1 MWVSNMFQQ
10 FHINYELNLDPDF
23 NSFFFKGGDSKC
35 KDIQFSSRA
44 SGYEDLWHPKEDGIT
59 EIYYSYEACLPENVI
74 KSSNGQSGRIFKFSL
89 YLYSVQ
95 LYQL

>member
-1 MWVSNMFQQ
+1 MFQQ

-44 SGYEDLWHPKEDGIT
+44 SGYEDLWHPKEEGNT

-74 KSSNGQSGRIFKFSL
+74 KSSNGRSGKMISFN
-89 YLYSVQ
+89 Q
-95 LYQL
+95 